1 MKLEICVCTYISSTS
16 WFTPDTAVWECGGND
31 DYSTALDKENL
42 GNFRCQSNITRLGDV
57 FLGEFISHVLTHF
70 WKNRKIN
77 SPRST
82 NSDQHFDIWQFI
94 TDKYGFSNLPW
105 LQNKYLLLDFEIT
118 LIPTI
123 NILESSIYFSGKSR
137 N

>member
-1 MKLEICVCTYISSTS
+1 MQEHEAWDIHLHLHFQYFMVYTRHC
-16 WFTPDTAVWECGGND
+16 AVWECGGND

-118 LIPTI
+118 LKPTI
-123 NILESSIYFSGKSR
+123 NLQESSKK
-137 N
+137 

>member
-57 FLGEFISHVLTHF
+57 FLGEFKPLDPKVKALRPVVIRPLV
-70 WKNRKIN
+70 N
-77 SPRST
+77 SMLCR
-82 NSDQHFDIWQFI
+82 
-94 TDKYGFSNLPW
+94 
-105 LQNKYLLLDFEIT
+105 
-118 LIPTI
+118 
-123 NILESSIYFSGKSR
+123 
-137 N
+137 